1 MNGENINT
9 KKKTNMTI
17 KEEQK
22 LYVSEA
28 IIKRLLLSIILIIGI
43 TFLSCK
49 KDNNNIN
56 DPIPTEIKAGYKFVK
71 SPYNGQD
78 SLMVAIWYPTLDE
91 ESEYNYNTASTGL
104 IVKGKVSHNA
114 SEINESHPVIIFSHG
129 FSGGGIGSV
138 EICEALARAGFYVF
152 VPDHSDAVMS
162 VRIRG
167 QSNGTLDEALD
178 YLNDNPF
185 GNGENFGYRVSELQS
200 VIEFVNSSSFKVD
213 KSKIILGGH
222 SMGGWTVMKVKEDG
236 FHPTAMFFFSM
247 GELNWLYNQ
256 NRYFEASTFQN
267 IDFPTAYFYGGAEYG
282 QAISAGLG
290 NVYAAYCFTHSPS
303 PSYGLMVKQGNH
315 FTYNSEAVAPG
326 SFGSN
331 VQIKSINDRLINFLN
346 RHVKGQNVVV
356 TNEPEDVIK

>member
-1 MNGENINT
+1 
-9 KKKTNMTI
+9 MTI
-17 KEEQK
+17 KKEHK
-22 LYVSEA
+22 DDIFKA
-28 IIKRLLLSIILIIGI
+28 ILKDLSLIFLLILSLSLLSCNKEENKI
-43 TFLSCK
+43 T
-49 KDNNNIN
+49 
-56 DPIPTEIKAGYKFVK
+56 DPPKEPKAGHKFVK
-71 SPYNGQD
+71 IPKNAQD
-78 SLMVAIWYPTLDE
+78 SIKVAIWYPTPDE
-91 ESEYNYNTASTGL
+91 ENDYNFNTASSGL
-104 IVKGKVSHNA
+104 IVKGKVSHNG
-114 SEINESHPVIIFSHG
+114 SEINGNHPVIIFSHG

-152 VPDHSDAVMS
+152 VPDHSDAIMS
-162 VRIRG
+162 VRIQG
-167 QSNGTLDEALD
+167 ESNGTLDEALD

-222 SMGGWTVMKVKEDG
+222 SMGGWTVMKVKEYG

-267 IDFPTAYFYGGAEYG
+267 IDFPTAYFYGGAEYD

-290 NVYAAYCFTHSPS
+290 NIYAAYCFTHSPG
-303 PSYGLMVKQGNH
+303 PSYGLLVKQGNH
-315 FTYNSEAVAPG
+315 FTYNSKAVAPG

-331 VQIKSINDRLINFLN
+331 EQLTAINARLINFLN
-346 RHVKGQNVVV
+346 KHVKGQNVVV
-356 TNEPEDVIK
+356 TTEPEDIKK

>member
-1 MNGENINT
+1 
-9 KKKTNMTI
+9 MTI
-17 KEEQK
+17 KTEHKATIINEK
-22 LYVSEA
+22 LKYLSL
-28 IIKRLLLSIILIIGI
+28 IFLLTISLFLLS
-43 TFLSCK
+43 CN
-49 KDNNNIN
+49 KDENNIT

-71 SPYNGQD
+71 IPNNGQD
-78 SLMVAIWYPTLDE
+78 SLMVAIWYPSLDQ

-104 IVKGKVSHNA
+104 IVDGKVSFNA
-114 SEINESHPVIIFSHG
+114 SEINGSHPVIIFSHG

-138 EICEALARAGFYVF
+138 EICEALARAGYYVF

-162 VRIRG
+162 VRIQG

-185 GNGENFGYRVSELQS
+185 GNGENFGYRISELQS
-200 VIEFVNSSSFKVD
+200 VIAFVNSSSFKID

-222 SMGGWTVMKVKEDG
+222 SMGGWTVTKVMENG

-256 NRYFEASTFQN
+256 NRYFESSTFQS

-282 QAISAGLG
+282 QAVSAGLG
-290 NVYAAYCFTHSPS
+290 NVYSAYCYTHSPS
-303 PSYGLMVKQGNH
+303 PSYGLLVKQGNH

-326 SFGSN
+326 SFGN
-331 VQIKSINDRLINFLN
+331 NEQITKINSRLINFLN
-346 RHVKGQNVVV
+346 KHVKGQNVIV
-356 TNEPEDVIK
+356 TIETEDVVK